1 MKADRLQ
8 GQLDRC
14 VLKYMLHVK
23 LNYSRNIFIARQKS
37 TKPYRHVCMS
47 SNVSS
52 SNGIDQLN
60 EKKKNSKI
68 TSKIWVNSKLIW
80 QILVWKYNVIIYLSA
95 NTKVT

>member
-14 VLKYMLHVK
+14 VWKYVLHVK

-60 EKKKNSKI
+60 EKKKTVDKISSKDIGKFQTNLSNSQAC
-68 TSKIWVNSKLIW
+68 L
-80 QILVWKYNVIIYLSA
+80 
-95 NTKVT
+95 KVQHNYIPVC